1 MKTSLLTA
9 AALSLALVG
18 CGPATKVD
26 TAKTATSV
34 ADKHAGMA
42 MGGHDD
48 ETHAP
53 TMKLALSPNGPL
65 APGRAQGVTLT
76 LTNIASG
83 KPLGPSDLALAH
95 TKRLH
100 LLIVDGSLTDYQHI
114 HPLVDPAKSGQWRF
128 DFTPLLGRTYKVWA
142 DATLPDGTQEYIGA
156 ELVAGAEK
164 APLPSTATVMTAEK
178 DGLKFSLSFSKP
190 LKVGQAAQ
198 GSIAIVDTKT
208 GKPFAALQPIMGAFG
223 HIVAFAGNWD
233 SIEHVHPLGEEPKS
247 EGERSGPAINFHIQ
261 PEQSGVLKL
270 FAQVRANGRETIVP
284 FTANVAP

>member
-1 MKTSLLTA
+1 MKRSLLLT
-9 AALSLALVG
+9 AALSLALAG
-18 CGPATKVD
+18 CGPTTKVN
-26 TAKTATSV
+26 TSKTATGV
-34 ADKHAGMA
+34 ADEHAGMA

-48 ETHAP
+48 DSHAP

-65 APGRAQGVTLT
+65 ASGRPQAVTLT

-83 KPLGPSDLALAH
+83 KPLGPNDLALAH

-114 HPLVDPAKSGQWRF
+114 HPVADPAKPGRWRF
-128 DFTPLLGRTYKVWA
+128 DFTPLFGRTYKVWA
-142 DATLPDGTQEYIGA
+142 DATLPDGAQEYVGA

-164 APLPSTATVMTAEK
+164 APPPSSTPTMTAEM
-178 DGLKFSLSFSKP
+178 DGLKFKLSFSKL

-198 GSIAIVDTKT
+198 GSIAIVDAKT
-208 GKPFAALQPIMGAFG
+208 GKPFAELQPIMGAFG
-223 HIVAFAGNWD
+223 HIVAFAGNWN

-261 PEQSGVLKL
+261 PEQSGTLKL

-284 FTANVAP
+284 FTAKVAP